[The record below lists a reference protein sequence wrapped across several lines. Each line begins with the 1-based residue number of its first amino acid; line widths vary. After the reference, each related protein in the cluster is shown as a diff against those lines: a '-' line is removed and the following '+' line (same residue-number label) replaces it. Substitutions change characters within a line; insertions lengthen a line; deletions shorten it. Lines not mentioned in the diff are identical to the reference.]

1 MANVH
6 SYNEEQRLKDMK
18 KVRQICADELPE
30 YCTGFFRSLETRTT
44 PKTLVGYAYD
54 LSVFFR
60 FLKNESKFDL
70 SNDYPTLKEIEDLKL
85 LDFEDYIDYL
95 RYHKFD
101 SYKDQD
107 IDNKSE
113 NNKKNINNEKINS
126 ETTIKR
132 KLSSIKSFYSYLYKN
147 ELIEKD
153 ITTKI
158 VMPKLREKTITRLE
172 VDEVVKLLDYVENG
186 DENLSN
192 RQKEFHNKTK
202 LRDSALLSLLLA
214 TGMRVSECVGIDI
227 NDIDF
232 DECQIRIIRK
242 GQKESFI
249 YFSEEVKDI
258 MLKYLEERKQI
269 ITEDNSNAFFLSLQN
284 KRISVRSVEILVKK
298 YASKITPLKHITPH
312 KLRSTYGTNLYKET
326 GDIYL
331 VADVLGHSDVNT
343 TKKHYAA
350 IDIDRKR
357 AARNI
362 VKLRE
367 NDNKENNDD

>member
-1 MANVH
+1 MANVN
-6 SYNEEQRLKDMK
+6 SYNEEQRLKNMK
-18 KVRQICADELPE
+18 KVRQICASELPE
-30 YCTGFFRSLETRTT
+30 YASGFFRALETRTT

-60 FLKNESKFDL
+60 FLKNESKF
-70 SNDYPTLKEIEDLKL
+70 NTNNNYPSLKEIEDLKL
-85 LDFEDYIDYL
+85 MDFEDYIDYL

-101 SYKDQD
+101 NYKEESSQS
-107 IDNKSE
+107 NKISG
-113 NNKKNINNEKINS
+113 EKINT

-132 KLSSIKSFYSYLYKN
+132 KLSSIKSFYGYLYKN
-147 ELIEKD
+147 ELIDKD
-153 ITTKI
+153 ITTRI
-158 VMPKLREKTITRLE
+158 TMPKLREKTITRLE
-172 VDEVVKLLDYVENG
+172 VDEVSKLLDYVEKG
-186 DENLSN
+186 DENLSTK
-192 RQKEFHNKTK
+192 QKEFHEKTK
-202 LRDSALLSLLLA
+202 VRDTAILSLLLA
-214 TGMRVSECVGIDI
+214 TGMRVSECIGIDI

-232 DECQIRIIRK
+232 EECQIRIIRK
-242 GQKESFI
+242 GQKEAII

-258 MLKYLEERKQI
+258 MLKYLEERKKI

-298 YASKITPLKHITPH
+298 YASKISPLKHITPH

-350 IDIDRKR
+350 IDLDRKR

-367 NDNKENNDD
+367 NENKDN

>member
-18 KVRQICADELPE
+18 KVREICASELPD
-30 YCTGFFRSLETRTT
+30 YASTYFRALETRTT

-60 FLKNESKFDL
+60 FLKNESKYDI
-70 SNDYPTLKEIEDLKL
+70 SHTYPTLKEIEELKL

-101 SYKDQD
+101 NNNDENEQ
-107 IDNKSE
+107 E
-113 NNKKNINNEKINS
+113 NNKSNSEKINS

-132 KLSSIKSFYSYLYKN
+132 KLSSIKSFYGYLYKN
-147 ELIEKD
+147 EFIDKD
-153 ITTKI
+153 ITTRI
-158 VMPKLREKTITRLE
+158 TMPKLREKTITRLE
-172 VDEVVKLLDYVENG
+172 VDEVAKLLDYVENG

-192 RQKEFHNKTK
+192 KQKEFHNKTK

-232 DECQIRIIRK
+232 EECQIRIIRK

-258 MLKYLEERKQI
+258 MLKYLEERKKI

-350 IDIDRKR
+350 IDIDRKK

-367 NDNKENNDD
+367 SDNKED

>member
-18 KVRQICADELPE
+18 KVREICANELPD
-30 YCTGFFRSLETRTT
+30 YASTYFRALETRTT

-60 FLKNESKFDL
+60 FLKNESKYDI
-70 SNDYPTLKEIEDLKL
+70 SHTYPTLKEIEELKL

-101 SYKDQD
+101 NNNDENEQGN
-107 IDNKSE
+107 NKS
-113 NNKKNINNEKINS
+113 NSEKINS

-132 KLSSIKSFYSYLYKN
+132 KLSSIKSFYGYLYKN
-147 ELIEKD
+147 EFIDKD
-153 ITTKI
+153 ITTRI
-158 VMPKLREKTITRLE
+158 TMPKLREKTITRLE
-172 VDEVVKLLDYVENG
+172 VDEVAKLLDYVENG

-192 RQKEFHNKTK
+192 KQKEFHNKTK

-232 DECQIRIIRK
+232 EECQIRIIRK

-258 MLKYLEERKQI
+258 MLKYLEERKKI

-350 IDIDRKR
+350 IDIDRKK

-367 NDNKENNDD
+367 SDNKED

>member
-1 MANVH
+1 MANVN
-6 SYNEEQRLKDMK
+6 SYNEEQRLKNMK
-18 KVRQICADELPE
+18 KVRQICANELPE
-30 YCTGFFRSLETRTT
+30 YASGFFRALETRTT

-60 FLKNESKFDL
+60 FLKNESKYDT
-70 SNDYPTLKEIEDLKL
+70 SHTYPTLKEIEELKL

-101 SYKDQD
+101 NYKEESESKEV
-107 IDNKSE
+107 KS
-113 NNKKNINNEKINS
+113 INNEKINS

-132 KLSSIKSFYSYLYKN
+132 KLSSIKSFYGYLYKN
-147 ELIEKD
+147 EFIDKD
-153 ITTKI
+153 ITTRI
-158 VMPKLREKTITRLE
+158 TMPKLRDKTITRLE
-172 VDEVVKLLDYVENG
+172 VDEVSRLLDYVENG
-186 DENLSN
+186 DENLSTK
-192 RQKEFHNKTK
+192 QKEFHEKTK
-202 LRDSALLSLLLA
+202 VRDTAILSLLLA
-214 TGMRVSECVGIDI
+214 TGMRVSECIGIDI

-232 DECQIRIIRK
+232 EECQIRIIRK
-242 GQKESFI
+242 GQKEAII

-298 YASKITPLKHITPH
+298 YASKVSPLKHITPH

-350 IDIDRKR
+350 IDLDRKK

-367 NDNKENNDD
+367 NENKDD

>member
-18 KVRQICADELPE
+18 KVRQICANELPE
-30 YCTGFFRSLETRTT
+30 YCAGFFRSLETRTT

-60 FLKNESKFDL
+60 FLKNESKYDL
-70 SNDYPTLKEIEDLKL
+70 SKIYPTLKEIEDLKL

-107 IDNKSE
+107 IENKSE

-132 KLSSIKSFYSYLYKN
+132 KLSSIKSFYGYLYKN

-186 DENLSN
+186 DDNLSN
-192 RQKEFHNKTK
+192 KQKEFHNKTK
-202 LRDSALLSLLLA
+202 LRDIALLSLLLA

-362 VKLRE
+362 VKLRD
-367 NDNKENNDD
+367 NDNKDD